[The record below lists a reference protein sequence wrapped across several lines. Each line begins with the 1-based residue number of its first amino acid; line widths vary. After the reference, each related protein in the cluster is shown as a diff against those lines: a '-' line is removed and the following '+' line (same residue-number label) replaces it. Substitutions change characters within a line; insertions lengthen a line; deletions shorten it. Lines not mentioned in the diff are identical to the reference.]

1 MAARKYNRRVAR
13 LLAQVVL
20 LVFLF
25 DLFGVAALQTAPE
38 SHGSPPGYSQERD
51 GLDPQDAPACS
62 HACHVALH
70 FVALPVIPLAV
81 SAVADQPQIRHP
93 DSAVRAVPATAPYR
107 PPRALG

>member
-1 MAARKYNRRVAR
+1 MAAGKHNRRVTR

-25 DLFGVAALQTAPE
+25 DLFGVAALQAAPE
-38 SHGSPPGYSQERD
+38 SHGAPPSYSQQGD
-51 GLDPQDAPACS
+51 GVDPQDAPACS
-62 HACHVALH
+62 HACHAILH

-81 SAVADQPQIRHP
+81 SAAADQPQIRHP